1 MLHAVVVP
9 TVDPLA
15 EDMLMI
21 TSFNE
26 WHEDTQIEATAGT
39 AGTTNQDDSVSGD
52 YYTQSDYYTDYG
64 YLYLDI
70 LRQETCYLEGDL
82 DQDCC
87 VDLKDLAKLGLY
99 WQDESCGIC
108 GGADLDKDGDVDF
121 NDLKKLAD
129 NWLEGT

>member
-1 MLHAVVVP
+1 
-9 TVDPLA
+9 
-15 EDMLMI
+15 MI

-26 WHEDTQIEATAGT
+26 WHENTQIEATAGT
-39 AGTTNQDDSVSGD
+39 AGTTNQDDSVSRD

-82 DQDCC
+82 D
-87 VDLKDLAKLGLY
+87 
-99 WQDESCGIC
+99 
-108 GGADLDKDGDVDF
+108 KDGDVDF